1 MDFIGKKELSKK
13 IGISPSTI
21 DRLRKEGLPSHQ
33 LGRKIVFDYEE
44 VEQWI
49 KEH

>member
-1 MDFIGKKELSKK
+1 MDFMDKKTIAKK
-13 IGISPSTI
+13 LGISVVTL
-21 DRLRKEGLPSHQ
+21 DRLRKQGLPSHE
-33 LGRKIVFDYEE
+33 LGKKIRFDYEE